1 MTKFFSRRL
10 NQAHQHNS
18 QMLTDHY
25 PQIRGLILDM
35 DGVLWHDS
43 EPIGNLPEVFSAIS
57 RMGLKVAFATN
68 NATKSVSEFQHKLS
82 RFGVQVKPEQI
93 VTSANAALR
102 FISTHYAPASRV
114 YVLGSNSLREQV
126 HQKGFAVLDDQE
138 PAVADVV
145 LVALDTE
152 VNYQKLANA
161 GFLIRNGAQFI
172 ATNTDATYPTPKG
185 LMPGAGTIVAAVAAA
200 SGQEPLVIGK
210 PQPTMFHQA
219 MEIMGAQPYETLCVG
234 DRLETDVL
242 GGQNAGCPTALVLG
256 GVSTLEQAQAWQ
268 PQPTIIAKDL
278 SSLIND

>member
-1 MTKFFSRRL
+1 
-10 NQAHQHNS
+10 
-18 QMLTDHY
+18 MLTNHY

-43 EPIGNLPEVFSAIS
+43 EPIGDLPEIFSGIS

-68 NATKSVSEFQHKLS
+68 NATKSISEFQQKLLG
-82 RFGVQVKPEQI
+82 FGVQVGPEQI

-114 YVLGSNSLREQV
+114 YVLGSESLRDQV
-126 HQKGFAVLDDQE
+126 HQIGFKVLDETE
-138 PAVADVV
+138 PAGADVV
-145 LVALDTE
+145 LVALDTQ

-161 GFLIRNGAQFI
+161 GLLIRGGALFI
-172 ATNTDATYPTPKG
+172 ATNTDATYPTPQG
-185 LMPGAGTIVAAVAAA
+185 LMPGAGTMVAAVAAA
-200 SGQEPLVIGK
+200 SGKEPLVIGK
-210 PQPTMFHQA
+210 PQPTMFEQA
-219 MEIMGAQPYETLCVG
+219 MEIMGTQPHETLCVG

-256 GVSTLEQAQAWQ
+256 GVSTREQAQTWQ

-278 SSLIND
+278 SSLLYD